1 MILTAKARALLQGNF
16 AVTLKDLHHVAYPVL
31 RHRILMGFKAE
42 AEGITP
48 DMVTRKLLEQI
59 TPDNSNTIK

>member
-1 MILTAKARALLQGNF
+1 MILTAKARALLLGNF
-16 AVTLKDLHHVAYPVL
+16 AVTLDDLHHVAYPVL

-48 DMVTRKLLEQI
+48 DMVTQKLLEQI
-59 TPDNSNTIK
+59 TPGKSNKIK